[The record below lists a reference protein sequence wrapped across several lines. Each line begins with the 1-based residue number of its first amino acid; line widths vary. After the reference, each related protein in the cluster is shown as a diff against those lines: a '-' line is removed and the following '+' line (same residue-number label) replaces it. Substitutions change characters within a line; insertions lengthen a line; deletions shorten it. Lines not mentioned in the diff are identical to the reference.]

1 LSSKTWRRT
10 LWAGSVAGVA
20 LAEQIEAGNL
30 GTPLGLAM
38 SGLVADITADQ
49 GELEFSWAVGID
61 KSRLKQTGGWLA
73 EKVTIA
79 RFSELGTGSPVHPP
93 AGSSIFVTRRD
104 RRRRRSA

>member
-1 LSSKTWRRT
+1 MAADAL
-10 LWAGSVAGVA
+10 AGSVAGVA
-20 LAEQIEAGNL
+20 LAGQIEAGNL

-49 GELEFSWAVGID
+49 GELEFLMEQLGID
-61 KSRLKQTGGWLA
+61 KSRLKQTGGWVA
-73 EKVTIA
+73 EKVTRA
-79 RFSELGTGSPVHPP
+79 RFSELVTGSPVHPP